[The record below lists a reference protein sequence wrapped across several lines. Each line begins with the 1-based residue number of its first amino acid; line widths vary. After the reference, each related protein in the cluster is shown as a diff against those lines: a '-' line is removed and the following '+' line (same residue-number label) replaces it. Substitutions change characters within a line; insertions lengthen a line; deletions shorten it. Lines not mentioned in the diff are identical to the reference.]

1 MSIKREREVI
11 EGIFSLISIGLTELL
26 SFVVR

>member
-11 EGIFSLISIGLTELL
+11 KGIFSLISIGLTELL